1 MRATKQIE
9 LTPEE
14 VQIIDSFL
22 DVLTEIGNIAS
33 DKRTIDIFSYLISKW
48 AYQNKSIGDSTIYID
63 EIGYEDLSNEP
74 RCKSI

>member
-1 MRATKQIE
+1 
-9 LTPEE
+9 
-14 VQIIDSFL
+14 
-22 DVLTEIGNIAS
+22 VLTEIGNIAS